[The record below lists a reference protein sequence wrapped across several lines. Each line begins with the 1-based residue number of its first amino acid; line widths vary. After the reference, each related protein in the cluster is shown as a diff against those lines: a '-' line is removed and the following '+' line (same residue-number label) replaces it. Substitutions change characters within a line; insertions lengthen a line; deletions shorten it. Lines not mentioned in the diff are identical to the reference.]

1 MSSTGRIYKSCIQIL
16 IETWGFLYVFFLV
29 YVKAIFQGDDTSKN
43 FYEISISNLF
53 DIHGSV
59 HRRLF
64 DRNTNKMQLCNTI
77 YYSEVYG
84 RLNMF
89 RAAHRLSSGALNCI
103 CILWFIYPCGDRSL
117 PWQRPVATW
126 AYKPEAAN
134 TV

>member
-103 CILWFIYPCGDRSL
+103 CILWFIYPCGDRPL
-117 PWQRPVATW
+117 PRLSGNLAT
-126 AYKPEAAN
+126 AGHHMCI
-134 TV
+134 